1 MGKLIISTQTTV
13 NGVIEVGEWFTS
25 RGEHDWDVPAGR
37 ASHDQLRTAHAF
49 LLGRKTYEGLAAV
62 WPTMTD
68 EVGFA
73 DRVNSLP
80 KFVVSRSLQGPLSW
94 NAALLEGELAA
105 SVGALKQRTDGN
117 LLSFG
122 CGELAYHLVA
132 EGLVYE
138 LRFWVNPFSWGE
150 GERPFH
156 GRAPVSLELAGT
168 ATFDTGIVLLS
179 YCPTTS

>member
-1 MGKLIISTQTTV
+1 MGKLIISAPTTV
-13 NGVIEVGEWFTS
+13 DGVIKVGEWFNT
-25 RGEHDWDVPAGR
+25 REEHDWDVPAGR
-37 ASHDQLRTAHAF
+37 ASHDQFHAAHAF
-49 LLGRKTYEGLAAV
+49 LLGRKTYEGLAGV

-94 NAALLEGELAA
+94 NATLLEGELAA

-122 CGELAYHLVA
+122 CDELAYHLVA
-132 EGLVYE
+132 EGLVDE
-138 LRFWVNPFSWGE
+138 LRSWVNPFSWGE

-156 GRAPVSLELAGT
+156 GRGPVSLELAGT
-168 ATFDTGIVLLS
+168 ATFDTGSCCSL
-179 YCPTTS
+179 TAR